1 MTALELFLA
10 LGLAVGIAGTVGI
23 ARQRIREHGPHV
35 LLWRWLTGEPHHGEP
50 LTDAGWNR
58 PGTKAFTQTGHA
70 RRWWFRPRWVRAAVR
85 TGSTLAALV
94 VLWGLLYARTATLV
108 TLLVSAVLGAA
119 LGAWAAVAWLRAM
132 KHRRT
137 WIQPAHLV
145 AAPIVGLPIASN
157 PAAWL
162 DVAPDRSR
170 VVAELPRAWQA
181 DAATR
186 ARLVEVLSSRLAI
199 EAPEVRWQ
207 LAGPKPRLELAQS
220 APPPSLVTLAD
231 VMTAIRAAKPDELV
245 WGLGK
250 RGVVVKSSLSGDSP
264 HVGLSMGS
272 GAGKSITARSLLAQ
286 MLHRGAIGL
295 VLDIKWLSH
304 MWADG
309 LPNVAIARRPAE
321 IHAALLWLGA
331 EVARRN
337 EVAYAGADIEGN
349 VHATVGPRLIVIG
362 EEMNATANALRA
374 YWKEIRTK
382 DDPARSPALDALD
395 GASFMGRQVLMNLI
409 YIGQRLSAKAV
420 GSGDARENIGVIAF
434 ARYSAS
440 NWKMLAKDFP
450 MPPANLA
457 PGRLQVVSDAV
468 REAQGIKMSAEEAR
482 ELALSGVVSPLPSTM
497 PGARRATADTGT
509 AVAVRTGPE
518 LYSDIGQAPS
528 PVLPAS
534 GTATLREAVEAGIF
548 GSLSLAGV
556 RTKRQRDRGFPSSVG
571 LDGAAELY
579 ELAALVA
586 YAADRRR

>member
-1 MTALELFLA
+1 VSVILLFLA
-10 LGLAVGIAGTVGI
+10 LVVAIGVVGAAGI
-23 ARQRIREHGPHV
+23 ARKRVREHGPIV
-35 LLWRWLTGEPHHGEP
+35 LLWRWLTGEPHHGRP
-50 LTDAGWNR
+50 LTDAGWAR

-70 RRWWFRPRWVRAAVR
+70 RRWWYRPRWHRAAVR
-85 TGSTLAALV
+85 SGSTFAAVLAFWGLVAATVLTLAVLSAAAVVGLAA
-94 VLWGLLYARTATLV
+94 G
-108 TLLVSAVLGAA
+108 G
-119 LGAWAAVAWLRAM
+119 WAAVLWVRRM

-145 AAPIVGLPIASN
+145 AAPIVGLPIATS

-162 DVAPDRSR
+162 EVAPDRSR
-170 VVAELPRAWQA
+170 VVAQLPPAWQA
-181 DAATR
+181 DAATK

-220 APPPSLVTLAD
+220 ASSPALVTLAE
-231 VMTAIRAAKPDELV
+231 VRAAIDAAKPDELV

-250 RGVVVKSSLSGDSP
+250 KRAVVKSSLSGDSP
-264 HVGLSMGS
+264 HIGLSMGS
-272 GAGKSITARSLLAQ
+272 GAGKSVTARSLLAQ
-286 MLHRGAIGL
+286 MLYRGAIGL

-309 LPNVAIARRPAE
+309 LPNVAVARRPAE

-337 EVAYAGADIEGN
+337 EVAYAGADIEGQ

-362 EEMNATANALRA
+362 EEMNAAANALRA

-395 GASFMGRQVLMNLI
+395 GASFMGRQVLVNLV

-450 MPPANLA
+450 MPPVNLH
-457 PGRLQVVSDAV
+457 PGRLQVVSDTV

-482 ELALSGVVSPLPSTM
+482 ELATSGIVSALPSTM
-497 PGARRATADTGT
+497 PLASRATADTGT
-509 AVAVRTGPE
+509 AVAVRTGPD
-518 LYSDIGQAPS
+518 LYGDIGHQPNPLP
-528 PVLPAS
+528 PVS
-534 GTATLREAVEAGIF
+534 GTATLREAVEVGIF

-556 RTKRQRDRGFPSSVG
+556 RTARQRDPEFPSRVG

-586 YAADRRR
+586 YAEGRRR

>member
-1 MTALELFLA
+1 VSVIFLFLA
-10 LGLAVGIAGTVGI
+10 LVAALGIIGAAGI
-23 ARQRIREHGPHV
+23 ARQRIREHGPFV
-35 LLWRWLTGEPHHGEP
+35 LAWRWLTGEPHHGRP

-70 RRWWFRPRWVRAAVR
+70 RRWWYRPRWHRTAAR
-85 TGSTLAALV
+85 SGSTFFALLM
-94 VLWGLLYARTATLV
+94 LWGLLYARTATLA
-108 TLLVSAVLGAA
+108 TLLAVAVLGLVLGVWASAA
-119 LGAWAAVAWLRAM
+119 WFRAM

-137 WIQPAHLV
+137 WIDPAHLV
-145 AAPIVGLPIASN
+145 AAPLVGLPVASS

-162 DVAPDRSR
+162 SVAVDRSL
-170 VVAELPRAWQA
+170 VVAELPPAWQA
-181 DAATR
+181 DAALK
-186 ARLVEVLSSRLAI
+186 ARLVDVLSSKLAI
-199 EAPEVRWQ
+199 EAPQVRWQ
-207 LAGPKPRLELAQS
+207 LAGPKPRLEITQS
-220 APPPSLVTLAD
+220 APPPALVPLAD
-231 VMTAIRAAKPDELV
+231 VMPAIKDAKPDELV
-245 WGLGK
+245 WGIGK
-250 RGVVVKSSLSGDSP
+250 RGAVVKSSLSGDSP

-295 VLDIKWLSH
+295 VLDIKWISH

-321 IHAALLWLGA
+321 IHAALLWLGR
-331 EVARRN
+331 EVGRRN
-337 EVAYAGADIEGN
+337 EVALAGADIEGH

-374 YWKEIRTK
+374 YWKEVRTK

-395 GASFMGRQVLMNLI
+395 GASFMGRQVLANLI

-440 NWKMLAKDFP
+440 NWKMLAGDFP
-450 MPPANLA
+450 MPPKNLT
-457 PGRLQVVSDAV
+457 PGRLQVVSDTV
-468 REAQGIKMSAEEAR
+468 REAQGIKMTAGEAR

-497 PGARRATADTGT
+497 PGARATGDTGT
-509 AVAVRTGPE
+509 AVAVRTGPD
-518 LYSDIGQAPS
+518 LHGGIGHDPN
-528 PVLPAS
+528 PVLPVS

-548 GSLSLAGV
+548 GRLSLAGV
-556 RTKRQRDRGFPSSVG
+556 RTARQRDEAFPSSVG

-579 ELAALVA
+579 ELAALVTW
-586 YAADRRR
+586 AAGRRG